1 MATRSRTALFVQCRH
16 QARADAASSSS
27 HRAAPLEKQRL
38 IFRDDSAVA
47 NDNDHDHLALDMP
60 MPTLP
65 PAWVDIVDDVDETM
79 GRIQHAM
86 TYLDGLHKRH
96 LLPGFADDDD
106 DDGTGPGG
114 GTGGGGPTV
123 MHIEATTQNIMA
135 MLQTCSR
142 HIKALERD
150 YVPTA
155 SPDGAPPTYQA
166 SQVHKN
172 AARRLATQVA
182 DLSSQ
187 FRAAQA
193 NYLTRLKSRSAAA
206 TPLFSLS
213 DTDDADDVPL
223 TTNSSSPAIPGA
235 SLATVSATDTTA
247 ALIADRDREVSA
259 LVQNLADLATVFR
272 DMQTLVVDQGTL
284 VDRIDYHLDMAANH
298 VDRGNVELDRAIRYQ
313 ASATK
318 IRAIYLLVLAIVAV
332 MLIGIFRQR
341 G

>member
-16 QARADAASSSS
+16 QARADAAGSSS

-60 MPTLP
+60 VPTLP

-79 GRIQHAM
+79 SRIQHAM

-106 DDGTGPGG
+106 DDSTGPGG
-114 GTGGGGPTV
+114 GSGAGPTV

-172 AARRLATQVA
+172 AARRLATQLA

-187 FRAAQA
+187 FRAAQS

-206 TPLFSLS
+206 TPRFSLS

-223 TTNSSSPAIPGA
+223 TTTSSSAIPGA
-235 SLATVSATDTTA
+235 SLATVSASDTTT
-247 ALIADRDREVSA
+247 ALIADRDREVAA

-284 VDRIDYHLDMAANH
+284 VDRIDYHLDVAANH

>member
-16 QARADAASSSS
+16 QARAEAASSSS
-27 HRAAPLEKQRL
+27 NHRSAPLEKQRL

-47 NDNDHDHLALDMP
+47 NDNVHDHLALDMP
-60 MPTLP
+60 VPTLP
-65 PAWVDIVDDVDETM
+65 PAWVDIVDGVDETM
-79 GRIQHAM
+79 GQIQQTMA
-86 TYLDGLHKRH
+86 YLDGLHKRH
-96 LLPGFADDDD
+96 LLPGFSDDDED
-106 DDGTGPGG
+106 STGPGSG
-114 GTGGGGPTV
+114 GGGGPTV

-172 AARRLATQVA
+172 AARRLATQLA

-193 NYLTRLKSRSAAA
+193 NYLTRLKSRSTTA

-223 TTNSSSPAIPGA
+223 TTTSSSAIPGA
-235 SLATVSATDTTA
+235 SLATVSASDTTA
-247 ALIADRDREVSA
+247 ALIADRDREVSS

-284 VDRIDYHLDMAANH
+284 VDRIDYHLDVAANH